1 MRPIESKFKIYE
13 ESVSQHNYFN
23 KLVDERA
30 FFEVFP
36 KALDY
41 EMLEPVRRDI
51 ASYAKGNLIDK
62 DGTLMR
68 VFEKDARMVNT
79 TKRTVQWRIYTGEAD
94 LRSTLVKTYFG
105 QATQIGK
112 GNNVIELGFDTDWY
126 GPNDVIILEGLR
138 EMPLMFTS
146 EPEVDGQVYKYELVI
161 LTDNPKDFLRPDDLE
176 IGTSAMQIGSI
187 IGEGTAKRGN
197 VHFAEGETF
206 LDFEVPMTRMGW
218 EMKITDVAQ
227 MSSRNYRLSP
237 KDKDMK
243 SSSYSGFQE
252 DILWNTLEMKFMSA
266 TNRQLDMWLTYGKSS
281 GAFAGRFL
289 DGMTEKPLQTGPGLF
304 EFMGSSWTHDFQVD
318 SITLDLFGEFLPTV
332 WDDKVPIEDR
342 ITDIYTGKGGL
353 IKWQKMCA
361 AADVA
366 GILRMPD
373 LEYGKEDPLFKGRNG
388 VALNAKQYRAVFI
401 EPFGLI
407 RVHHLPFFDSELV
420 ETRKY
425 KNLPITSYQYVIF
438 NYGYGDG
445 RSANIYILNNDQV
458 EQYGYVVG
466 TWGPLGKTLN
476 SGNRFNTGN
485 GRENAYYLVRDAM
498 VGMVVK
504 DPSYMIWFRPAF
516 A

>member
-1 MRPIESKFKIYE
+1 
-13 ESVSQHNYFN
+13 
-23 KLVDERA
+23 
-30 FFEVFP
+30 
-36 KALDY
+36 
-41 EMLEPVRRDI
+41 
-51 ASYAKGNLIDK
+51 
-62 DGTLMR
+62 
-68 VFEKDARMVNT
+68 
-79 TKRTVQWRIYTGEAD
+79 
-94 LRSTLVKTYFG
+94 
-105 QATQIGK
+105 
-112 GNNVIELGFDTDWY
+112 
-126 GPNDVIILEGLR
+126 
-138 EMPLMFTS
+138 
-146 EPEVDGQVYKYELVI
+146 
-161 LTDNPKDFLRPDDLE
+161 
-176 IGTSAMQIGSI
+176 
-187 IGEGTAKRGN
+187 
-197 VHFAEGETF
+197 
-206 LDFEVPMTRMGW
+206 MTRMGW